1 MNIDNFLDRDGKGV
15 LTEELYRIFVA
26 NGCRPECHI
35 CDKKLK
41 EGEQVHLKAFFVKTS
56 DQELLTGG
64 PAQAI
69 AEFIDV
75 ANEDFAVPQVDGRGK
90 TTSSIDVMICMA
102 CSRADRPLPRG
113 EADKLLAV
121 AHVHGMIESAPPES
135 SPNMGRIGPQTY
147 SYSTGARYQ
156 GRSGGCMIVR
166 KAGETVSI
174 IAGESK

>member
-1 MNIDNFLDRDGKGV
+1 MSIETLLDDEGKGI
-15 LTEELYRIFVA
+15 LTAELFKLFVA
-26 NGCRPECHI
+26 NGCKPECHI

-41 EGEQVHLKAFFVKTS
+41 EGASIHLKAFFVKTS
-56 DQELLTGG
+56 EQIMLSGG

-69 AEFIDV
+69 SEFID
-75 ANEDFAVPQVDGRGK
+75 AADDDEELAVPQVDGRGK
-90 TTSSIDVMICMA
+90 TTSSIDVMICTA
-102 CSRADRPLPRG
+102 CSKANKPLPRD

-121 AHVHGMIESAPPES
+121 AHVHGMIEKAPPEP

-166 KAGETVSI
+166 QQGQRSKI
-174 IAGESK
+174 IV